1 MPERVGPPQ
10 DALAELAAAM
20 ERDEPRPDWGD
31 LPLMHRCPAALAL
44 ATASMK
50 GRAGE
55 HVR

>member
-1 MPERVGPPQ
+1 MPESAESPQ

-20 ERDEPRPDWGD
+20 ERDEARPDWGD
-31 LPLMHRCPAALAL
+31 LPLMHRCPVALAL

-50 GRAGE
+50 ERAGE

>member
-1 MPERVGPPQ
+1 MPESAESPR

-20 ERDEPRPDWGD
+20 ERDEARPDWGD
-31 LPLMHRCPAALAL
+31 LPLMHRCPAAFAL

-50 GRAGE
+50 ERAGE